1 MSEKKPIL
9 PLCLR
14 HEEAENKIFNAVNES
29 AKIIP
34 FYQIEGILTNLLH
47 QVREQANAER
57 DKAARLYEKQLEEY
71 NKAIKTEEAESEGD
85 VCTTQ

>member
-9 PLCLR
+9 PLCMRLD
-14 HEEAENKIFNAVNES
+14 EAEVKIFNAINES

-47 QVREQANAER
+47 QVREQADAER
-57 DKAARLYEKQLEEY
+57 DRAASIYEKQLQEY
-71 NKAIKTEEAESEGD
+71 NNAEREGEE
-85 VCTTQ
+85 CKKQ